1 MSRVRKIVEHALMD
15 DGKKVQSSIY
25 KSINEKVAN
34 ILESKKIELAGGALV
49 SEDHCGDMDKLK
61 KKMKKTKKVMKVAK
75 KKMKGLKEDIA
86 ILKEAFEL
94 TLSEDSS
101 CDLDSDDV
109 ASELGK
115 KKKKLKKMKKKA
127 KKAKKKLKKL
137 KESRNLLESGEDE
150 IDENGEWSED
160 DEGSEEDTSEE
171 EESN

>member
-1 MSRVRKIVEHALMD
+1 MSRVRKIVEHALLD

-25 KSINEKVAN
+25 KSINERVAG
-34 ILESKKIELAGGALV
+34 ILEAKKIELAGGTL
-49 SEDHCGDMDKLK
+49 SEASSCGDMDNLK

-86 ILKEAFEL
+86 ILEEAFEL
-94 TLSEDSS
+94 TISEDAT
-101 CDLDSDDV
+101 CDLNADDV